1 MDSKANPG
9 IDLTKKFTVFY
20 FFSDNSI
27 EVVPSKWIS
36 TEQKTC
42 PFPRDSESV
51 PGFINI
57 QRNFESVPD
66 PSWPVWPGQCKS
78 SHGQLYFFYI
88 LLHFFVTNKLI
99 NILNLYIC
107 INECTDQFF
116 FHIYCLD
123 TFKKAHKKAGQ
134 FLNNSEPEN
143 SEHEPTRNS
152 SRRGD
157 KLIPSPPEGSL
168 NQRKFNNDLFKIFFI
183 N

>member
-88 LLHFFVTNKLI
+88 LLHLYVTNKLI
-99 NILNLYIC
+99 NILNIC
-107 INECTDQFF
+107 INECIDQFF
-116 FHIYCLD
+116 F
-123 TFKKAHKKAGQ
+123 
-134 FLNNSEPEN
+134 
-143 SEHEPTRNS
+143 
-152 SRRGD
+152 
-157 KLIPSPPEGSL
+157 
-168 NQRKFNNDLFKIFFI
+168 IFI
-183 N
+183 V